1 MPQRWWLQANCKNL
15 CTNEFFPTAK
25 EINKIK
31 AAKAICRACSVRKEC
46 LQEAIENNLDG
57 IYGGTTL
64 PERILMSALM
74 PGLRKPLQEYDPW
87 NTQLLQQEQ
96 TIPEATDTSDTS
108 TLQQHSET
116 SNPPDE
122 PYLLV
127 LLEYDIVFDVEVEDQ
142 QVDRRDAS

>member
-1 MPQRWWLQANCKNL
+1 M
-15 CTNEFFPTAK
+15 
-25 EINKIK
+25 
-31 AAKAICRACSVRKEC
+31 
-46 LQEAIENNLDG
+46 
-57 IYGGTTL
+57 